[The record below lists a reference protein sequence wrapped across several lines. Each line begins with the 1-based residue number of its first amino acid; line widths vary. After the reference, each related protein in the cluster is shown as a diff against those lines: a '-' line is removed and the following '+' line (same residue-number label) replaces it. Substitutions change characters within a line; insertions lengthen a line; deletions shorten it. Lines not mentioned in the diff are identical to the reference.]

1 MWAVNDNSR
10 PRVLFIE
17 SNVII
22 HENNNVFI
30 FQSTF
35 PQDLIGMT
43 NISLGIFRNRERK
56 KKEKKKGLTTQTIK
70 SQLQTRNKVS
80 HSNLNSTPALRN
92 IHDMK
97 TNEKWIVLLYTN
109 NRHSL
114 N

>member
-35 PQDLIGMT
+35 PQELIGMT
-43 NISLGIFRNRERK
+43 NISLGIIRDRK
-56 KKEKKKGLTTQTIK
+56 KKKNGLITQTIK
-70 SQLQTRNKVS
+70 SQVQTRNKVS